1 MDRKKIAIVTG
12 ASSGM
17 GREFARQLAA
27 EGGLEELWVIARR
40 EERLAEVKKTIEHK
54 TAGRVQ
60 VRPMALDLC
69 DPDSVQKLQDRL
81 AKERPA
87 VKVLVNASGFGK
99 YGTYR
104 DLTDEEVTR
113 MIDLNCKSV
122 VRITCAVLPYMHA
135 GGRVLMLGSASAF
148 QPLPEFNLYAS
159 TKAFVVHY
167 SRALNVELKSRKI
180 TVTCV
185 CPGYVRTEFIQVA
198 QDTKNPTTC
207 QNFKPL
213 YESEDV
219 VRKALRDSRRGKD
232 LSVLGMDTKLK
243 RWSGKLLPAKLVMS
257 VWMKIK

>member
-1 MDRKKIAIVTG
+1 MKVAIVTG

-40 EERLAEVKKTIEHK
+40 EDRLSEVKKVIEKK
-54 TAGRVQ
+54 TAGAVQ
-60 VRPMALDLC
+60 VRPIALDLC
-69 DPDSVQKLQDRL
+69 DPDSVRKLQARL
-81 AKERPA
+81 EEDKPD

-104 DLTDEEVTR
+104 DLTDQEITS
-113 MIDLNCKSV
+113 MIDLNCKAV
-122 VRITCAVLPYMHA
+122 VRMTYAVLPYMQA
-135 GGRVLMLGSASAF
+135 GGRVIMLGSASAF
-148 QPLPEFNLYAS
+148 QPLPEFNMYAS
-159 TKAFVVHY
+159 TKAFVVHF
-167 SRALNVELKSRKI
+167 SRALNVELKSRRI

-198 QDTKNPTTC
+198 QDTKNPNTC
-207 QNFKPL
+207 QNFNPM
-213 YESEDV
+213 YESGDV
-219 VRKALRDSRRGKD
+219 VRKALKDSKKGKD